1 MFVLHALHA
10 VDGHRQ
16 VEDLSELSRLLDDPQ
31 VTLWLDLTE
40 PISDESRVLHEVFR
54 FHPLAIEDMLH
65 DYGHPKVDTY
75 DDHLFLIL
83 HAIDFATLDL
93 QTGCT
98 VNTVELDIFFGERL
112 LVTHHPPGMRSIDA
126 VHAELAG
133 AGAGRRWTAARLLHR
148 ILDRLVDNFVPVIEA
163 LGAKLELLEDA
174 VIQSPGPAH
183 LDQILAIKKT
193 ILRLRRMTSHQRNIL
208 ESLARAPRSLL
219 QPAEQIFYRDVYDHF
234 VYVVDQVESYR
245 EQAQSVMD
253 AYHSVTA
260 NRMNAIM
267 KALTQISTVMLPLT
281 FIAGVYG
288 MNFENMPELRWPLG
302 YPFALGMMAA
312 TALAMIL
319 YFRTR
324 RLL

>member
-10 VDGHRQ
+10 IDGHRA
-16 VEDLSELSRLLDDPQ
+16 VEDLGELPRLLDDPQ
-31 VTLWLDLTE
+31 ITVWLDLTE
-40 PISDESRVLHEVFR
+40 PIQAESRVLHEVFR

-65 DYGHPKVDTY
+65 DYGHPKIDSY

-83 HAIDFATLDL
+83 HAIDFTTLDL
-93 QTGCT
+93 KAGCA
-98 VNTVELDIFFGERL
+98 VSTVELDVFCGERL
-112 LVTHHPPGMRSIDA
+112 LVTHHPPGMPSIDA
-126 VHAELAG
+126 VHAELTQAG
-133 AGAGRRWTAARLLHR
+133 PGRRWTASRVLHR
-148 ILDRLVDNFVPVIEA
+148 MLDRLVDNFVPVIDE
-163 LGAKLELLEDA
+163 LGLKLERLEDE
-174 VIQSPGPAH
+174 VIQSPSPAH
-183 LDQILAIKKT
+183 LDQILTIKKT
-193 ILRLRRMTSHQRNIL
+193 ILRLRRMTTHQRNIL

-234 VYVVDQVESYR
+234 VYVVDQVEAYR

-302 YPFALGMMAA
+302 YPFALGMMAT
-312 TALAMIL
+312 TALAMVL

-324 RLL
+324 KLL